1 MNSRQPQAGSSMLL
15 AAYRKGG
22 TLVSDKISAALVQAM
37 EAQGAEEDIPIIVKY
52 RTSREGIFEP
62 MAVPGGV
69 QPTHRYRMINAAAMT
84 AKAKHVEALSQE
96 YGVEKIWI
104 DQPVHTCLDVSV
116 PLVRVPQ
123 VWALG
128 FRGQGVKV
136 GIVDTGID
144 PNHPD
149 LAGRVVAKTS
159 FVGGDGTDDN
169 GHGTHVAGI
178 VAGNG
183 QASGGKYRGVAPEA
197 SLYAAKVLNADGS
210 GMMSGVMAGVEWAV
224 QQGVQVIN
232 LSLGSPGP
240 CDGTDAL
247 SETCDAAVA
256 AGVVVC
262 VAAGNAGPGSS
273 TVGSPG
279 CARQVITVG
288 ASDDHDG
295 MAGFSSRGPTSDGRI
310 KPDLVFPGVGIV
322 ACRANG
328 TSMGS
333 PVDQHYTN
341 ASGTSMATPH
351 ASGPSALLLQA
362 KPGWTPAQGKEA
374 LMKAAVDLGQ
384 TPNTQGAGRAD
395 GDGRP
400 ARGAA
405 TRCLAGCAAASSST
419 TRRPPAPTCSR

>member
-1 MNSRQPQAGSSMLL
+1 M
-15 AAYRKGG
+15 
-22 TLVSDKISAALVQAM
+22 SDKISMAL
-37 EAQGAEEDIPIIVKY
+37 AQVIESRGAEEEVPIIVKY
-52 RTSREGIFEP
+52 RTSRDGVFEP
-62 MAVPGGV
+62 MAIPAGV
-69 QPTHRYRMINAAAMT
+69 RPAYRYRMINAAAMT

-116 PLVRVPQ
+116 PHVRAPQ

-128 FRGQGVKV
+128 FRGQGIKV

-183 QASGGKYRGVAPEA
+183 QASGGKYCGVAPEA
-197 SLYAAKVLNADGS
+197 SLYAAKVLRADGS

-232 LSLGSPGP
+232 LSLGGPGP

-247 SETCDAAVA
+247 SEMCDTAVA
-256 AGVVVC
+256 SGVVVC
-262 VAAGNAGPGSS
+262 VAAGNAGPEHS

-279 CARQVITVG
+279 CARQVITIG
-288 ASDDHDG
+288 ASDDDDRI
-295 MAGFSSRGPTSDGRI
+295 AGFSSRGPTSDGRL
-310 KPDLVFPGVGIV
+310 KPDLVFPGVGIT
-322 ACRANG
+322 ACRASG

-333 PVDQHYTN
+333 PVDQYYTN

-351 ASGPSALLLQA
+351 ATGAAALLLQA
-362 KPGWTPAQGKEA
+362 KPEWTPAQVKEA
-374 LMKAAVDLGQ
+374 LMKTAVNLGQ
-384 TPNTQGAGRAD
+384 DPNAQGAGRAD
-395 GDGRP
+395 VYRAYLEEEPGPTPTPTPPTPPTPTPPTPPKPPKG
-400 ARGAA
+400 
-405 TRCLAGCAAASSST
+405 CL
-419 TRRPPAPTCSR
+419 PTVLSAFLLK